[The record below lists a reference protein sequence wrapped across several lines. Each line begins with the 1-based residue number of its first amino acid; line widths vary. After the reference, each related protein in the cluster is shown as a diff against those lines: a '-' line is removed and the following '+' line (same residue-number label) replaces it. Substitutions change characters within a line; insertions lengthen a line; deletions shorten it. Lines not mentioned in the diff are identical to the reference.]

1 MKKIILTLSI
11 AILFTGVAVAKPG
24 DLRLR
29 SESVIVMD
37 AKNGNVIYSKNADK
51 IRPIASITKL
61 MTAMVVLDAK
71 LSLNEKITIRS
82 ADVDRIKNTHSRLS
96 LGAKLTREELLL
108 LALMSSDNRAAAALG
123 RTYPGGK
130 KVFVKAMNSKA
141 FELGMGNSFFVE
153 STGLSSRN
161 VSTARDLAK
170 LVEAAYSYKLIRKC
184 TTTAVHAVKLPHRKQ
199 SLLYKNSNSLV
210 RRGVWDID
218 VSKTGFLKAAGRCLV
233 MHVQIAG
240 KPVIIVLL
248 DSLGKNTRIGDANR
262 IKKWMEKSNRFKT
275 HNG

>member
-1 MKKIILTLSI
+1 MKKIILTLSV
-11 AILFTGVAVAKPG
+11 AILFTNGAFAQPSS
-24 DLRLR
+24 LHLR
-29 SESVIVMD
+29 SESAFVLD
-37 AKNGNVIYSKNADK
+37 AEHGNVIYGKNADD

-61 MTAMVVLDAK
+61 MTAMVVLDAN
-71 LSLNEKITIRS
+71 LPLTEEITIRS
-82 ADVDRIKNTHSRLS
+82 DDIDRIKNTRSRLS
-96 LGAKLTREELLL
+96 VGARLTREEILL

-123 RTYPGGK
+123 RTYPGGAQA
-130 KVFVKAMNSKA
+130 FVKAMNNKA
-141 FELGMGNSFFVE
+141 FELGMGSSFFVE

-170 LVEAAYSYKLIRKC
+170 LVEAAHSYDLIRKC
-184 TTTAVHAVKLPHRKQ
+184 TTTAVHTVKLSHRKR

-210 RRGVWDID
+210 RRGAWDID

-233 MHVQIAG
+233 MHAQIDG

-262 IKKWMEKSNRFKT
+262 IKKWIEKSHRSKV
-275 HNG
+275 HSG